1 MDDDKNDFQKIMEQT
16 AKIENHK
23 LTDEE
28 KKALLEK
35 VTEKLKGKMTPMT
48 EEEIEEF
55 YDTRRI

>member
-1 MDDDKNDFQKIMEQT
+1 MKNDKNEFQNIVEQT

-23 LTDEE
+23 FTKEE
-28 KKALLEK
+28 KKAFLEK
-35 VTEKLKGKMTPMT
+35 VTENLKGKMTPMT

>member
-1 MDDDKNDFQKIMEQT
+1 MDDDKNDIQNKVTQT
-16 AKIENHK
+16 AELKNHK
-23 LTDEE
+23 LTEEE

-35 VTEKLKGKMTPMT
+35 VTEKLKGKITPMT